1 MNIFKKVA
9 AAVTA
14 VAVLAGISVPVSAA
28 NKTLKLLTEEVDS
41 EIGALSV
48 DGLFCVLNDDEYID
62 EFVSIPQS
70 ALKKWRSGGDLDM
83 TDVEVDG
90 NINWDNLK
98 AIPHKT
104 SRLEIEKVV

>member
-70 ALKKWRSGGDLDM
+70 ALKKWRSGGDLDL
-83 TDVEVDG
+83 TDVEVD
-90 NINWDNLK
+90 
-98 AIPHKT
+98 
-104 SRLEIEKVV
+104 